1 MALKAAREASKGGS
15 ASKEER
21 KKDDKRKDQR
31 KKDNLGKK
39 EPDQRSERTREWWG
53 GKNHWASK
61 EEALQCEVF
70 RKENKKHTSETA
82 TIAGDA
88 DDPGTKHS
96 NASRSTRCKEPRYQ
110 KPLGRLQG
118 PRKGRENGTKK

>member
-15 ASKEER
+15 ASKAER

-53 GKNHWASK
+53 GKIHWASK
-61 EEALQCEVF
+61 EEALQ
-70 RKENKKHTSETA
+70 
-82 TIAGDA
+82 
-88 DDPGTKHS
+88 
-96 NASRSTRCKEPRYQ
+96 
-110 KPLGRLQG
+110 
-118 PRKGRENGTKK
+118 